1 MEKIETLRR
10 ELLPTHLHTPTH
22 LATPAP
28 TYFAFLPTTMLRC
41 PSPSSR
47 PTPWP
52 LSIRLPSLL
61 AHSRKLL
68 LLLQH
73 WLFLPLLNHA
83 HQHIPKKK
91 KKGIFFTPCTP
102 LTSASFICLLFTAKV
117 FLKFSL
123 YSLSPIF
130 LFSVPLALT
139 AMRYLSPPVHWDH
152 FHDHQWPRTP
162 LVGRTLERYF
172 FQGSCPS

>member
-1 MEKIETLRR
+1 MLPVSHLFKHTSPHCPRALSADDRTSYFMEKIETLRR

-91 KKGIFFTPCTP
+91 KKRHILHSMHPSNFCLIYLP
-102 LTSASFICLLFTAKV
+102 LIYSKSLLKT
-117 FLKFSL
+117 
-123 YSLSPIF
+123 
-130 LFSVPLALT
+130 
-139 AMRYLSPPVHWDH
+139 
-152 FHDHQWPRTP
+152 
-162 LVGRTLERYF
+162 
-172 FQGSCPS
+172 